1 MLFVLQMQ
9 AFLRGLQAVGLSLEE
24 PDMLEQEFVP
34 GVDYSRQHRVGEKK
48 KWKDDY
54 QPV

>member
-1 MLFVLQMQ
+1 MQ
-9 AFLRGLQAVGLSLEE
+9 AFLKGLQEVGLSLEE

-34 GVDYSRQHRVGEKK
+34 GVDYSCQHRVGEKK